1 MQTDKQVH
9 NDSGMVRPLD
19 SPLGPADRWVDACT
33 RLLDEMDQE
42 DGTLFWECI
51 TWVSKHDD
59 FLVEE

>member
-1 MQTDKQVH
+1 VQTDKQVH
-9 NDSGMVRPLD
+9 NDSGVVRPLGR
-19 SPLGPADRWVDACT
+19 PLGPADRWVDACT